1 MEHIDFEAEASNE
14 DQMLSFSSDE
24 NDEDN
29 RSFIDNGEVENQMP
43 RFYRKFFNQTRDPAG
58 TVFDDDQSH
67 LYTRDLQLELFIIE
81 DRGGVEFDRS
91 DDSDKRAEKFEKS
104 LLSFDRE
111 NIKDSFFYVVLYGA
125 NV

>member
-1 MEHIDFEAEASNE
+1 MDYIDFEVEASNE

-29 RSFIDNGEVENQMP
+29 RSFIDDGEVENQMP
-43 RFYRKFFNQTRDPAG
+43 RFYRKFVNQARDPAG
-58 TVFDDDQSH
+58 TVFDDDKSH

-91 DDSDKRAEKFEKS
+91 DDSDKCAEKFEKS

-111 NIKDSFFYVVLYGA
+111 DIKDSFFYAVLYGA

>member
-43 RFYRKFFNQTRDPAG
+43 RFYRKFVNQTRDPAG

-81 DRGGVEFDRS
+81 DRGGVELDRS